1 MNGLLERQSA
11 VFAAADPL
19 LPTPVGLPAGEDVAA
34 TLADG
39 TVVGARIYRAVHGP
53 DAVESLWEPRTV
65 WEVTPVL
72 GDSGAA
78 GMTAVLD
85 AVRAR
90 IAAGGGPDPDSGVR
104 VYWPSRE
111 VTVAPALLAHG
122 FLPLTVLAVRCTA
135 PSPTPPDSSVTIRRA
150 TLADLP
156 DLVAIQTEELRY
168 SAAVIGSVARD
179 NAANLLETALRR
191 AVHFGGRVLIAERDG
206 VPVGAVDCGLVSP
219 DSGTAIEHRLPPG
232 RWGYLGTVSVIP
244 GARGTGVGS
253 ALVTAAHEILDA
265 DDPRGV
271 FLFYEPSN
279 PLSSVFWPRHGYR
292 PLWTKWLCRPVTTP
306 AL

>member
-1 MNGLLERQSA
+1 MRATLDRQSA
-11 VFAAADPL
+11 VFKAADPL
-19 LPTPVGLPAGEDVAA
+19 LPTPVGLPPGEDITA

-39 TVVGARIYRAVHGP
+39 TVIGARVYRARHGP

-85 AVRAR
+85 AVHAR
-90 IAAGGGPDPDSGVR
+90 IAADRGTAPDTGVR

-122 FLPLTVLAVRCTA
+122 FLPLTVLAVRCT
-135 PSPTPPDSSVTIRRA
+135 PSFPARSPDSSVTIRRA

-156 DLVAIQTEELRY
+156 DLVAIQREELRY
-168 SAAVIGSVARD
+168 SAAVLGSTPRENEAE
-179 NAANLLETALRR
+179 LLETALRR
-191 AVHFGGRVLIAERDG
+191 AVYFSGRVLIAERDG
-206 VPVGAVDCGLVSP
+206 VPVAAVDCGLVSP
-219 DSGTAIEHRLPPG
+219 ESGTAIEHRLAPG
-232 RWGYLGTVSVIP
+232 RWGYLGTLSVIP
-244 GARGTGVGS
+244 AARGSGVGS
-253 ALVTAAHEILDA
+253 ALVAAAHELLDA
-265 DDPRGV
+265 DAPRGV

-292 PLWTKWLCRPVTTP
+292 PLWTKWMCR
-306 AL
+306 